1 WQILQG
7 LGLIERG
14 SSVDQRG
21 TTTGYDAF
29 FKCCTSRGHS
39 IFDASLAL
47 FELNL
52 GCSTDLD
59 DGDAT
64 GQFGQA
70 FLQFFT
76 VPVRVGC
83 FDLGTDLGNTIGDVL
98 CFTGAI
104 HDGGGFLGDGDATC
118 STQHFQTHLIQ
129 LHAQVFRDDL
139 CTGQGGDILKHGLA
153 AVTEARG
160 FDGNSVEGTAQFVH
174 DQGRQGFAVNV
185 FGDDEQW
192 FLFLQDFFQQ
202 SAESLDVGGLGLG
215 EENVW
220 NYQHG
225 FLRRNVSD

>member
-1 WQILQG
+1 EVAVFTGCGVEAFVWLQISYAGDDNGAVFTGVERDPAGWLNDRATHDLHTGSLVCWQILQG
-7 LGLIERG
+7 VSIVQRS

-21 TTTGYDAF
+21 TATGNNAF
-29 FKCCTSRGHS
+29 FKCGTSRGHS
-39 IFDASLAL
+39 IFDAALAL

-118 STQHFQTHLIQ
+118 STQHFQTH
-129 LHAQVFRDDL
+129 
-139 CTGQGGDILKHGLA
+139 
-153 AVTEARG
+153 
-160 FDGNSVEGTAQFVH
+160 
-174 DQGRQGFAVNV
+174 
-185 FGDDEQW
+185 
-192 FLFLQDFFQQ
+192 
-202 SAESLDVGGLGLG
+202 
-215 EENVW
+215 
-220 NYQHG
+220 
-225 FLRRNVSD
+225 